1 MGILDWFKS
10 RPAPVAPDP
19 VSDEIVSKALEN
31 AVSLTNPRLKLI
43 RSYQDRL
50 VIPVK
55 GCVSYLREKIQAIPP
70 AIQVCDEDWAKEP
83 VLRAFFANAQEIP
96 VALGHSQN
104 LRTFF
109 KKFPEVERAYCI
121 LGLTYNER
129 QVCGLSLQGAAGL
142 NGATQTVVDFSV
154 PRTRI
159 CGHTEEEVRR
169 LLATQAFEYLVAQ
182 AMVEIGES
190 RSERLELEDSRNL
203 IRARLRLLQQQG
215 PGLGSVFDAAPANS
229 EQLRLEAL
237 LLENERQMEEL
248 GGSQAVLENELECL
262 CKVLEVPERYIRFE
276 HTRLRL
282 STLNVVL
289 DGNSSEVASDVVFTM
304 AVLSGVPKEK
314 RAFVIA
320 SVARSELP
328 EVKLDIANAERF
340 L

>member
-10 RPAPVAPDP
+10 RPAPAAPDP
-19 VSDEIVSKALEN
+19 VSDEIVSKALEK

-203 IRARLRLLQQQG
+203 IRARLRLL
-215 PGLGSVFDAAPANS
+215 
-229 EQLRLEAL
+229 
-237 LLENERQMEEL
+237 
-248 GGSQAVLENELECL
+248 
-262 CKVLEVPERYIRFE
+262 
-276 HTRLRL
+276 
-282 STLNVVL
+282 
-289 DGNSSEVASDVVFTM
+289 
-304 AVLSGVPKEK
+304 
-314 RAFVIA
+314 
-320 SVARSELP
+320 
-328 EVKLDIANAERF
+328 
-340 L
+340 